1 MASYNVGRLSEDI
14 KREISAALRDIK
26 DGKVVKALVSVSR
39 CELTS
44 DLSYCK
50 VFVTTLDGGKT
61 TEDIAA
67 RLQKAEGFFKKRI
80 NQRVKMRKMPQLIFV
95 ADTSTDYYEH
105 ISEVL
110 SRLPGIK
117 SAQSGESGEDER

>member
-95 ADTSTDYYEH
+95 ADNSTDYYEH

>member
-95 ADTSTDYYEH
+95 ADNSTDYYEH

-117 SAQSGESGEDER
+117 SAQAGESGEDER